1 MALAAEESEAQ
12 LRFVYAVGRV
22 HGAEYPVVEVWPVG
36 KVLAHRQRFNKVG
49 ERHYSYE
56 NLEMYARKVALLQV
70 LKYMPKSVELQ
81 NAVSLEHNVGE
92 QHLDIQE
99 IAGAATALGGDG
111 HDAGPGT
118 IGFFFERAGH
128 ERPARI

>member
-1 MALAAEESEAQ
+1 
-12 LRFVYAVGRV
+12 VGRV

-49 ERHYSYE
+49 DRHYSYE

-92 QHLDIQE
+92 QHLTVEDAIDGTAWVEEAQSEEKKSTGMQAVKDLVKGKGQPEKPESQE
-99 IAGAATALGGDG
+99 MIW
-111 HDAGPGT
+111 PK
-118 IGFFFERAGH
+118 
-128 ERPARI
+128 